1 MAALDSSPAK
11 NRMIASQLVDLRRQR
26 EVAAA
31 NHLSAV
37 TGAGRSQRQGHGQGH
52 ASVGEATAGS
62 MNYYLTGRLF
72 DRNVTPEMRAA
83 AAAATDPPAPED
95 WQGPALRLLEDAL
108 DWIQAKRTGPTVTA
122 RLLYIWA
129 FTAAAAW
136 QSLTGTTDAKLLV
149 GLERSSTRSAQLG
162 SKLLTGT
169 HDGWD
174 WDWRTA
180 GGAAAQAGAASWLGA
195 TLAQAMAVFLP
206 GYTPASNQIAASW
219 FARWQ
224 TWWTARAADGSVTA
238 VTRQPTAVDASNVAL
253 QINVTGGGLPIG
265 IRMDQWTPL
274 NVQGTKQSYL
284 TFFWGGVT
292 STCLTGAQEAGLYAT
307 GAANLPTEAARAAE
321 VAEVAAIT
329 GDLTDREKATAEL
342 WAGGPGTVT
351 PPGTLF
357 WIWAEYCR
365 QRRPAD
371 RVFFLSG
378 LDLAVHLFEGSRITW
393 GLKARHIQARPIQE
407 IRARLAGTQIKTWDG
422 TTINA
427 SNWIPYQEAN
437 FVTPPFGDYPSGHS
451 NYSAS
456 FAHTMNTWFGRAT
469 GGIVPSRRLDFFA
482 PVIGGSKDST
492 LIVTSSTIQPGV
504 VPAAPITFSWQTW
517 ADMAEDAG
525 ISRLYGG
532 IHCRSAH
539 VGSKAVAAV
548 LDPLIEAAWGFKV

>member
-37 TGAGRSQRQGHGQGH
+37 TGAGRPQRQGHGQGH
-52 ASVGEATAGS
+52 ASVGEAAAGS
-62 MNYYLTGRLF
+62 MNYYLLGRLF
-72 DRNVTPEMRAA
+72 DRNITPEMRAA
-83 AAAATDPPAPED
+83 AAAATDPPPPQD
-95 WQGPALRLLEDAL
+95 WQSPALILLEDAL
-108 DWIQAKRTGPTVTA
+108 NWIQAARKGPTVAA
-122 RLLYIWA
+122 RLIYIWA

-136 QSLTGTTDAKLLV
+136 QSLTGTGDA
-149 GLERSSTRSAQLG
+149 
-162 SKLLTGT
+162 KLLTGT

-180 GGAAAQAGAASWLGA
+180 GGAAAQAGAVSWLAA

-206 GYTPASNQIAASW
+206 GYTPASSQIAASW

-224 TWWTARAADGSVTA
+224 TWWAARAADGSLTA
-238 VTRQPTAVDASNVAL
+238 ATQQPTVADASNISL
-253 QINVTGGGLPIG
+253 QIDVTGGGLPVG
-265 IRMDQWTPL
+265 IRTDQWTPL

-284 TFFWGGVT
+284 TFFWGNIA
-292 STCLTGAQEAGLYAT
+292 STCLTGAQEAALYAT
-307 GAANLPTEAARAAE
+307 GAAGMPTEAARAAE
-321 VAEVAAIT
+321 VAEVAAIAA
-329 GDLTDREKATAEL
+329 DLTDREKATAEL

-378 LDLAVHLFEGSRITW
+378 LDLGIHLFEGSRITW

-407 IRARLAGTQIKTWDG
+407 IRARLGGTFIKTWDG
-422 TTINA
+422 TTIDA
-427 SNWIPYQEAN
+427 ARWIPYQEAN
-437 FVTPPFGDYPSGHS
+437 FVTPPFADYPSGHS
-451 NYSAS
+451 HYSAG
-456 FAHTMNTWFGRAT
+456 FAHTMNTWFGLAT
-469 GGIVPSRRLDFFA
+469 GGIVPSRRLDFIA
-482 PVIGGSKDST
+482 PVIGAVSDST
-492 LIVTSSTIQPGV
+492 LVVTSSTIQPGV
-504 VPAAPITFSWQTW
+504 VPAAPVSGQQVGSAEQAEQPSASIAFSWQTW

-539 VGSKAVAAV
+539 VGSKAVAAA